1 MHARRALLFAAFGVA
16 VAGSSGCGDVVLQS
30 RYRTDPIVV
39 DGHYDDWHGH
49 MQFVEKA
56 DLSVGVTNDET
67 DAYVIIAIGDREV
80 QRKIMMTGMF
90 LWFDPAGGKDR
101 QFGIHYPLGI
111 SDAAD
116 FMKPQRTGAGDTR
129 KLRDKLRE
137 ESLDEA
143 ELIGAAG
150 TARVT
155 RATSNLPGVEVRA
168 SHEKG
173 VMVIEYRVPL
183 ASAADQPYG
192 IGAEPGQT
200 VGVELVT
207 PEVDLSAMQEEM
219 REQRGEGREGG
230 MPPGGREG
238 GWDGDRDDGVR
249 GPMGASRPETPKP
262 IDVWATL
269 VLARANAGD

>member
-1 MHARRALLFAAFGVA
+1 VHARRALLFAALGVA
-16 VAGSSGCGDVVLQS
+16 VAGLSGCGDVVLQS
-30 RYRTDPIVV
+30 RYRTEPIVV
-39 DGHYDDWHGH
+39 DGRYDDWHGH

-56 DLSVGVTNDET
+56 DLSM
-67 DAYVIIAIGDREV
+67 A
-80 QRKIMMTGMF
+80 GMF

-111 SDAAD
+111 HDAAD
-116 FMKPQRTGAGDTR
+116 FMKPQRMGGDDTG
-129 KLRDKLRE
+129 KLRDKFRE

-155 RATSNLPGVEVRA
+155 RATSNLPGVEVQA

-173 VMVIEYRVPL
+173 VMIIEYRIPL
-183 ASAADQPYG
+183 ASPVDQPYG

-207 PEVDLSAMQEEM
+207 PEVDLSAMREEM
-219 REQRGEGREGG
+219 REQSGEGRDGG

-238 GWDGDRDDGVR
+238 GWDGDRDDGMR
-249 GPMGASRPETPKP
+249 GPMGGSRPEAPKP

>member
-1 MHARRALLFAAFGVA
+1 MHARRALLFAACGVA
-16 VAGSSGCGDVVLQS
+16 AAGLSGCGDVVLQS

-39 DGHYDDWHGH
+39 DGRYDDWHGH

-56 DLSVGVTNDET
+56 GLSVGVTNDET
-67 DAYVIIAIGDREV
+67 DAYVIVAVGDREV

-111 SDAAD
+111 RDAAD
-116 FMKPQRTGAGDTR
+116 FMKPQRMGGDDTR
-129 KLRDKLRE
+129 KLRDKFRE

-173 VMVIEYRVPL
+173 VMVIEYRIPL
-183 ASAADQPYG
+183 ASPVDQPYG

-207 PEVDLSAMQEEM
+207 PEVDLPAMREEM
-219 REQRGEGREGG
+219 REERGEGRGG
-230 MPPGGREG
+230 GRREG
-238 GWDGDRDDGVR
+238 GWDGDRDDGMR
-249 GPMGASRPETPKP
+249 GPVGASRPEMPKP

-269 VLARANAGD
+269 ALARANDGD